1 MARSLTEPAR
11 ELRAKHFV
19 DKITDIADDGRNDF
33 MRRATERGEEFVAV
47 VRARAYCRPNSAGPD
62 GRLDLAHAT
71 IAERALCHVAT
82 VKRALAR
89 LQELGLVD
97 WVRRLVRGPAP
108 AGGLSR
114 PATPTCCGRHP
125 AKR

>member
-47 VRARAYCRPNSAGPD
+47 VRARVLP
-62 GRLDLAHAT
+62 T
-71 IAERALCHVAT
+71 
-82 VKRALAR
+82 
-89 LQELGLVD
+89 ELGGARWPARSGTRHDRGAGALP
-97 WVRRLVRGPAP
+97 RRHG
-108 AGGLSR
+108 
-114 PATPTCCGRHP
+114 
-125 AKR
+125 